1 MADGTLSFEEFW
13 NLPTEAEQCRRYDE
27 LSDHDK
33 FRVRITMDTGGV
45 TPPCNACKFY
55 LGYGKCEAYPDGI
68 SPEHICAVMA
78 DQSIECG
85 NGFRYTPK
93 EQS

>member
-45 TPPCNACKFY
+45 TPPCNGC
-55 LGYGKCEAYPDGI
+55 
-68 SPEHICAVMA
+68 
-78 DQSIECG
+78 
-85 NGFRYTPK
+85 
-93 EQS
+93 